1 MDDLRTQALLVD
13 FDPTRVGTGA
23 IGTVISRDEVAET
36 AARGEF
42 PATLL
47 LELDQVDA
55 EGAGEVTAH
64 ATVAVDWDEDTL
76 GQLLASTDDEEIAL
90 WFEERDLAQA
100 FDEPDVEAHGLR
112 ERAAVLA
119 IAVTAAGVST
129 TPAFARFAADTDG
142 GGGTAGAPAVAQP
155 TGAQPTGAQPM
166 GAERGLQMDQ
176 QVAVTPSSSGTAVE
190 STTSSG
196 GSTLSDGEVAVI
208 AGSLVI
214 LAAGFG
220 VAHRRKPPV
229 QPA

>member
-1 MDDLRTQALLVD
+1 MDDLRTRALLVD
-13 FDPTRVGTGA
+13 FDPARTGTGA
-23 IGTVISRDEVAET
+23 IGTVLTRDEIAET

-47 LELDQVDA
+47 LELDR
-55 EGAGEVTAH
+55 EGTAQ
-64 ATVAVDWDEDTL
+64 ARVAVDWDEHML
-76 GQLLASTDDEEIAL
+76 EQLLASTEDDEIAL
-90 WFEERDLAQA
+90 WFDERELARA

-142 GGGTAGAPAVAQP
+142 GGGTAGGPAVAQP
-155 TGAQPTGAQPM
+155 A

-176 QVAVTPSSSGTAVE
+176 QVAVTPTSSGTAVE
-190 STTSSG
+190 STTTSSG
-196 GSTLSDGEVAVI
+196 GSLSDGEVAVI

-220 VAHRRKPPV
+220 FAQRRKPPV